1 MDFKTGTIH
10 GNSGSLIVAGTI
22 NGRACDLTIDTGSDI
37 SIVRADVLSGESQE
51 EIQPVEGCLRTA
63 TGEREPLHGISQ
75 LELGIGSRRL
85 PKTLWVAGIH
95 DQCILGLD
103 FLHSHSFQ
111 VNLRD
116 GMLIVDEEEIPLR
129 RSGATQEPSCLK
141 VVLKEGVT
149 YTYPHCLRL

>member
-1 MDFKTGTIH
+1 MDVKTGTIH

-22 NGRACDLTIDTGSDI
+22 NGRALTIDTGSDI

-51 EIQPVEGCLRTA
+51 KIQPVEGCLRTA
-63 TGEREPLHGISQ
+63 TGEREPLRGISQ

-103 FLHSHSFQ
+103 FLHSHSCQ

-116 GMLIVDEEEIPLR
+116 G
-129 RSGATQEPSCLK
+129 
-141 VVLKEGVT
+141 VLD
-149 YTYPHCLRL
+149 C